1 MKIHY
6 CAMFDDKEMSYHGE
20 FEVQATPAQIREQKD
35 RVVSAAVG
43 FLKKKCEEEFNAD
56 FEKLKFF
63 EVYFYE
69 DKEEV
74 QIFKKIKQ

>member
-1 MKIHY
+1 
-6 CAMFDDKEMSYHGE
+6 MFDDKEMSYHGE
-20 FEVQATPAQIREQKD
+20 FEVQASPAQIREQKD
-35 RVVSAAVG
+35 RVVGAAIG
-43 FLKKKCEEEFNAD
+43 FLKKKCEEGFNAD

-63 EVYFYE
+63 EVYFYK

>member
-1 MKIHY
+1 
-6 CAMFDDKEMSYHGE
+6 MFDDKKMSYHGE
-20 FEVQATPAQIREQKD
+20 FEVQANPAQIREQKG
-35 RVVSAAVG
+35 RVVGAAIG

-69 DKEEV
+69 NKEEV